1 MLQTISGF
9 ATVFT
14 VNLLVYWIKT
24 QSGFSKISVI
34 LLGLSILINL
44 MATVMPTWF
53 SELWGFKVKKVIAY
67 AVGFWFC
74 FTVGTILGVS
84 V

>member
-14 VNLLVYWIKT
+14 VNLLVYWVKT
-24 QSGFSKISVI
+24 QSGFSKISMI
-34 LLGLSILINL
+34 LLGLAILINL

-53 SELWGFKVKKVIAY
+53 TELWGFKTRKVIAY
-67 AVGFWFC
+67 TVGFWFC
-74 FTVGTILGVS
+74 FTIGAILGVS
-84 V
+84 A